1 MFRVSGILLA
11 TLVLG
16 VLSSTANAN
25 LLLNPG
31 AETGAVA
38 PQWGVS
44 SLPGAPASGESPTDI
59 IQAVAMHGAVTPFE
73 GNFFFSMAE
82 ANSAKAD
89 DSPVAGNGD
98 GIGDRLRLV
107 QQGAIEPG
115 STNLYLSG
123 VFQTIGVDTAEIFL
137 TVINAANDNT
147 FTVFSNAMSSI
158 GDWAAFNLEVDLA
171 TLAFE
176 ATQWRVQLRGRF
188 NGSTDFQS
196 SDLTTDVFFDDLVL
210 TAAPEASTFAVW
222 GLMAVC
228 VGGYLARKKFSDRV
242 LLADVS

>member
-1 MFRVSGILLA
+1 MFRISGILLA
-11 TLVLG
+11 ILTLG
-16 VLSSTANAN
+16 TFCSPADAN

-44 SLPGAPASGESPTDI
+44 SLPGAPASGESVSDI
-59 IQAVAMHGAVTPFE
+59 IQAVSMHEMISPAN

-107 QQGAIEPG
+107 QQGDLEPG
-115 STNLYLSG
+115 SGQLHLSG
-123 VFQTIGVDTAEIFL
+123 VFQTMGPDTAEIFL
-137 TVINAANDNT
+137 TVINATNDNT
-147 FTVFSNAMSSI
+147 FTVFSNAMTSI
-158 GDWAAFNLEVDLA
+158 GDWAAFQLEIDLA

-196 SDLTTDVFFDDLVL
+196 TDLTTDVFFDDLVL
-210 TAAPEASTFAVW
+210 TAAPEASTFAIW

-228 VGGYLARKKFSDRV
+228 VGGFWAHKRFSRR
-242 LLADVS
+242 LSFADVS